1 MSKFIDIS
9 VDEAS
14 IKRVTTSF
22 EKYGVESAKALMN
35 AIYRTALS
43 MESDAKLRLNGQLG
57 SARHWI
63 TGRLASS
70 VHAETNAKNSF
81 KGINESE
88 ASDGSFGI
96 PIDDLEALIGTNV
109 VYGPKIE
116 FEYDSFIQFAATKQS
131 AELPKRIEKEL
142 EKLADKF
149 NK

>member
-1 MSKFIDIS
+1 VSKFIDIS

-22 EKYGVESAKALMN
+22 EKYGVAAAKALMN

-43 MESDAKLRLNGQLG
+43 MESDAKLRLNGKLG
-57 SARHWI
+57 SARHWV

-88 ASDGSFGI
+88 PSDGSFGV

-131 AELPKRIEKEL
+131 PELPKRIEKEL
-142 EKLADKF
+142 NKLADKF